1 MVDTK
6 QPVTVI
12 GAGLAGCEAAWQLAR
27 RGIPVTLRAMKP
39 QKMTPAHHS
48 PGFAELVCSNSLRSD
63 QLENAV
69 GLLKEELRRCGSLIL
84 RCADQ
89 TRVEAGIAYFER
101 FTAAL
106 PDIPALAAVE
116 EQQLLKLWEGLGYYS
131 RARNLKKA
139 AIQLMQEHNGQLPA
153 DFAALCRLPGLGE
166 YSAGAIASIAF
177 DIRVPAV
184 DGNVL
189 RVAARLMNDARNIE
203 DTAVKKEFRQIV
215 WEVLPQH
222 RVGDFNQSLME
233 LGALICL
240 PNGRP
245 LCESCPVR
253 DLCQSCA
260 AGTQLALPTRQ
271 KKPRRRKEE
280 KTVLLLCRPGEVQIT
295 QRPAD
300 GLLASLWEFP
310 TLPGL
315 HTSAEV
321 AELLSVPTEA
331 VTPLG
336 PATHIFTHIEWQM
349 QGYRVELPP
358 ETPLWGGCISIPV
371 AELFASYPIP
381 SAYAAYLKTLR

>member
-1 MVDTK
+1 
-6 QPVTVI
+6 
-12 GAGLAGCEAAWQLAR
+12 
-27 RGIPVTLRAMKP
+27 
-39 QKMTPAHHS
+39 
-48 PGFAELVCSNSLRSD
+48 
-63 QLENAV
+63 
-69 GLLKEELRRCGSLIL
+69 
-84 RCADQ
+84 
-89 TRVEAGIAYFER
+89 
-101 FTAAL
+101 
-106 PDIPALAAVE
+106 
-116 EQQLLKLWEGLGYYS
+116 
-131 RARNLKKA
+131 
-139 AIQLMQEHNGQLPA
+139 MQEHNGQLPA

-203 DTAVKKEFRQIV
+203 DTSVKKEFRQIV

-280 KTVLLLCRPGEVQIT
+280 KPYCCCAARE
-295 QRPAD
+295 R
-300 GLLASLWEFP
+300 
-310 TLPGL
+310 
-315 HTSAEV
+315 
-321 AELLSVPTEA
+321 
-331 VTPLG
+331 
-336 PATHIFTHIEWQM
+336 
-349 QGYRVELPP
+349 YR
-358 ETPLWGGCISIPV
+358 S
-371 AELFASYPIP
+371 P
-381 SAYAAYLKTLR
+381 SAPRTVCSPPCGNSPRCRACTPPPRLRSCSPSPPRP

>member
-1 MVDTK
+1 MP
-6 QPVTVI
+6 QLP
-12 GAGLAGCEAAWQLAR
+12 AALPGQLLQWYDENR
-27 RGIPVTLRAMKP
+27 RILPWREKP
-39 QKMTPAHHS
+39 S
-48 PGFAELVCSNSLRSD
+48 PYRTWISEVML
-63 QLENAV
+63 Q
-69 GLLKEELRRCGSLIL
+69 
-84 RCADQ
+84 Q

-222 RVGDFNQSLME
+222 RVGDFN
-233 LGALICL
+233 
-240 PNGRP
+240 
-245 LCESCPVR
+245 
-253 DLCQSCA
+253 
-260 AGTQLALPTRQ
+260 
-271 KKPRRRKEE
+271 
-280 KTVLLLCRPGEVQIT
+280 
-295 QRPAD
+295 
-300 GLLASLWEFP
+300 
-310 TLPGL
+310 
-315 HTSAEV
+315 
-321 AELLSVPTEA
+321 
-331 VTPLG
+331 
-336 PATHIFTHIEWQM
+336 
-349 QGYRVELPP
+349 
-358 ETPLWGGCISIPV
+358 
-371 AELFASYPIP
+371 
-381 SAYAAYLKTLR
+381 

>member
-1 MVDTK
+1 MP
-6 QPVTVI
+6 QLP
-12 GAGLAGCEAAWQLAR
+12 AALPGQLLQWYDENR
-27 RGIPVTLRAMKP
+27 RILPWREKP
-39 QKMTPAHHS
+39 S
-48 PGFAELVCSNSLRSD
+48 PYRTWISEVML
-63 QLENAV
+63 Q
-69 GLLKEELRRCGSLIL
+69 
-84 RCADQ
+84 Q

-222 RVGDFNQSLME
+222 RVGDFNQSLIE
-233 LGALICL
+233 LPGAGSVPGLRRRNAAC
-240 PNGRP
+240 PAHPAEKAPPPQGGKNRTAAVPPGRGTDHPAPRGRP
-245 LCESCPVR
+245 ARLPVGIPH
-253 DLCQSCA
+253 A
-260 AGTQLALPTRQ
+260 AGPAHLRRGRGAAL
-271 KKPRRRKEE
+271 
-280 KTVLLLCRPGEVQIT
+280 RPH
-295 QRPAD
+295 RSRDPA
-300 GLLASLWEFP
+300 G
-310 TLPGL
+310 PGHPHL
-315 HTSAEV
+315 
-321 AELLSVPTEA
+321 
-331 VTPLG
+331 
-336 PATHIFTHIEWQM
+336 
-349 QGYRVELPP
+349 
-358 ETPLWGGCISIPV
+358 
-371 AELFASYPIP
+371 YPH
-381 SAYAAYLKTLR
+381 

>member
-1 MVDTK
+1 MPQLPSALPAQLLQWYDQNRRILPWRE
-6 QPVTVI
+6 QP
-12 GAGLAGCEAAWQLAR
+12 
-27 RGIPVTLRAMKP
+27 
-39 QKMTPAHHS
+39 S
-48 PGFAELVCSNSLRSD
+48 PYRTWISEVML
-63 QLENAV
+63 Q
-69 GLLKEELRRCGSLIL
+69 
-84 RCADQ
+84 Q

-131 RARNLKKA
+131 RARNLKKTA
-139 AIQLMQEHNGQLPA
+139 VLLMEQYDGTLPA
-153 DFAALCRLPGLGE
+153 DFAALCKLPGLGE

-189 RVAARLMNDARNIE
+189 RVAARLMNDDRNIE
-203 DTAVKKEFRQIV
+203 DTSVKKEFRQTV
-215 WEVLPQH
+215 WEVLPRH

-233 LGALICL
+233 LGALVCL

-253 DLCQSCA
+253 DLCSAYA
-260 AGTQLALPTRQ
+260 AGTQLSLPTRQ

-280 KTVLLLCRPGEVQIT
+280 KTVLLLCRAGEVQIT

-310 TLPGL
+310 SLSGL
-315 HTSAEV
+315 HTAAEV
-321 AELLSVPTEA
+321 AELLSVPAEA

-336 PATHIFTHIEWQM
+336 HAVHIFTHIEWQM
-349 QGYRVELPP
+349 EGCRVELPP
-358 ETPLWGGCISIPV
+358 DAPLWNGCISVPV
-371 AELFASYPIP
+371 AELFERYPVP